1 MIKDPINLVITKARV
16 NVKTHELEEL
26 YVNGDKVELGS
37 EVPQYKKLYAWKN
50 EDGADPIYAY
60 TAIENPAVGDIAI
73 MPDASTLALDDDPI
87 SAIDTGTITAFS
99 TEFERDDTKDIV
111 TVG

>member
-1 MIKDPINLVITKARV
+1 MIKEPINLSITKARV

-26 YVNGDKVELGS
+26 YVNGDKVELANS
-37 EVPQYKKLYAWKN
+37 VQQYKKLYAWKN
-50 EDGADPIYAY
+50 TDGADPIYAY

-87 SAIDTGTITAFS
+87 SAIDTDEITAFS
-99 TEFERDDTKDIV
+99 TDFERDSTKDIT
-111 TVG
+111 TVE